1 MKGFNELVKFSLKIP
16 IVLSCGILFAKERN
30 ADSQSRFIC
39 HDLSY
44 QIKIL
49 PF

>member
-16 IVLSCGILFAKERN
+16 IVLSNGILFEKERN
-30 ADSQSRFIC
+30 ADRESRFIC
-39 HDLSY
+39 YDLAY

-49 PF
+49 LF